1 MIAFIIYPANANSF
15 NVDSL
20 RGQAV
25 CKQLKD
31 TISRI
36 KENIG
41 LRMFESCV
49 RYILTLN
56 IYIFVFSGHIPEME
70 DLLMPAERVQLK
82 RCILSSKV
90 RFCSLKYLKFGVK
103 KFKIVDL

>member
-1 MIAFIIYPANANSF
+1 VIAFIIYPAPANSF

-31 TISRI
+31 TVHKI

-41 LRMFESCV
+41 QRLFDSC
-49 RYILTLN
+49 
-56 IYIFVFSGHIPEME
+56 
-70 DLLMPAERVQLK
+70 
-82 RCILSSKV
+82 
-90 RFCSLKYLKFGVK
+90 LKFVK
-103 KFKIVDL
+103 ISGIQLI